1 MNFFDDRE
9 LALRFK
15 NNAVSSK
22 ERFWYFMIR
31 LIIGIVILKLPL
43 NVQVDVYKIVLSL
56 GCAVIGTI
64 ICYNTNKAGDD
75 KEFIERC
82 ICIGFPVMIRTLVYL
97 TPALIIFLVL
107 LLPREVFI
115 FKEMIIEVIWELV
128 WSFCY
133 YWRLNSAIRIAA
145 N

>member
-1 MNFFDDRE
+1 
-9 LALRFK
+9 
-15 NNAVSSK
+15 
-22 ERFWYFMIR
+22 MIR
-31 LIIGIVILKLPL
+31 LIIGIIILKLPL

-97 TPALIIFLVL
+97 TPTLYLLGII
-107 LLPREVFI
+107 I
-115 FKEMIIEVIWELV
+115 T
-128 WSFCY
+128 
-133 YWRLNSAIRIAA
+133 
-145 N
+145 

>member
-1 MNFFDDRE
+1 ME
-9 LALRFK
+9 
-15 NNAVSSK
+15 
-22 ERFWYFMIR
+22 
-31 LIIGIVILKLPL
+31 
-43 NVQVDVYKIVLSL
+43 Q
-56 GCAVIGTI
+56 I

-82 ICIGFPVMIRTLVYL
+82 ICIGFPVMIRTLVYV
-97 TPALIIFLVL
+97 TPALIIFSVL

-115 FKEMIIEVIWELV
+115 FKEMIGESKLYHIIEVIWELV

-133 YWRLNSAIRIAA
+133 YWRLNSVIRIAA